1 MDDVS
6 VGLWEKRQRRSTGM
20 PSHLRRGYAEEKRKK
35 YGLKVY
41 LCGDRC
47 HRNGTKSVHRNSETM
62 LSLHQWGQRK
72 AMMKNNWT
80 IEEFRQEFHK
90 KLFGGRSMINNVVIM
105 GRLTKDPEL
114 KTTQSGLSVVS
125 FTVAVDR
132 NCQKDGERRA
142 DFLNVV
148 AWRQTAEFVENTS
161 RKAP

>member
-1 MDDVS
+1 MNVS
-6 VGLWEKRQRRSTGM
+6 VGFVGETATAIHWNAITSSAGLCGRK
-20 PSHLRRGYAEEKRKK
+20 AKK

-90 KLFGGRSMINNVVIM
+90 NYLE
-105 GRLTKDPEL
+105 DE
-114 KTTQSGLSVVS
+114 
-125 FTVAVDR
+125 A
-132 NCQKDGERRA
+132 
-142 DFLNVV
+142 
-148 AWRQTAEFVENTS
+148 
-161 RKAP
+161 